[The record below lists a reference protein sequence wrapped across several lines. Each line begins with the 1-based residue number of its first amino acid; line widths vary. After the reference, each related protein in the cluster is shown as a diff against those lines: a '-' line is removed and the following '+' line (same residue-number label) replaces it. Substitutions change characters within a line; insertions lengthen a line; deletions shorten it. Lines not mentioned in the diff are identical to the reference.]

1 MHLNCDLPSAEN
13 HKSDDT
19 PKDKCSYVDLLQ
31 GAERV
36 WEAVPYAVIFTS
48 IAAPNFLPLQFL
60 LSHERTSF
68 LTFIIHKTWICY

>member
-1 MHLNCDLPSAEN
+1 MHLNCDRPSAEN

-48 IAAPNFLPLQFL
+48 IAAPNFFA
-60 LSHERTSF
+60 TAV
-68 LTFIIHKTWICY
+68 LTISWMYLISDFHNP

>member
-1 MHLNCDLPSAEN
+1 MHLNRDLPSAEN

-36 WEAVPYAVIFTS
+36 
-48 IAAPNFLPLQFL
+48 
-60 LSHERTSF
+60 
-68 LTFIIHKTWICY
+68 